1 MVGMAGLNLPHQA
14 ARQQIASAITVIV
27 QVLRLTDGKRKITS
41 IQEITGMEGDVVT
54 MQEIFAFTQTGV
66 GASGE
71 VQGISTPRASG
82 PSSLTG
88 SKASA
93 LRCPTASSLQSVT
106 INELGPK
113 VLSCCPFLL
122 PTRSW

>member
-1 MVGMAGLNLPHQA
+1 MA
-14 ARQQIASAITVIV
+14 ARQQIAAAITVIV

-71 VQGISTPRASG
+71 VQGYFHA
-82 PSSLTG
+82 TG
-88 SKASA
+88 VRPKFADRLKGFGIA
-93 LRCPTASSLQSVT
+93 LPDSIFSPERHYQ
-106 INELGPK
+106 
-113 VLSCCPFLL
+113 
-122 PTRSW
+122 